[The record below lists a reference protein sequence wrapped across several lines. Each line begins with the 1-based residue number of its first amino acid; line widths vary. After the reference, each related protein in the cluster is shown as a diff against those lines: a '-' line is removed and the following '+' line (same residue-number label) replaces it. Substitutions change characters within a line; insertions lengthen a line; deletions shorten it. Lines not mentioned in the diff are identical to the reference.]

1 MRVRITVVLIACLSL
16 SVWVLGTGA
25 YAQNG
30 TADALAGFHP
40 YRGGKP
46 QAEGISPGMTINQDN
61 VGLAEA
67 VLAPEI
73 VRIVQAGD
81 FSITVQDTIDF
92 PALEDYI
99 QASVQHAGSVQLG
112 ADGQISGYVAGL
124 PFPML
129 DPADPQAGVKAAWN
143 FRYRYL
149 GDTVLTQGMLRSI
162 NNSGNTERGVDTLYV
177 RRYGMH
183 RLKAEDNVPEWE
195 KEGTWYR
202 EHSIVL
208 SPQDLEGAQRLSLH
222 YADDTAA
229 QKGWVYDP
237 QSRRTRS
244 VVVNL
249 HETSFGLNFLVEDHS
264 GFNGYIHEH
273 DWAFIGEQ
281 IALVPGF
288 LEGTPPD
295 YADKNGW
302 YPQGAWEL
310 RQVVIVDATPKDAG
324 HPYGKR
330 RFYFD
335 RQTFSIL
342 LAFVYD
348 REGQHW
354 RTLFHSFGRPE
365 FDPDNKHAE
374 GAPLHLGN
382 SWVDY
387 KSNSAAVW
395 AADEFLVNQP
405 IKPRRFT
412 VKEMVRRGK

>member
-1 MRVRITVVLIACLSL
+1 MQARITVVLIACLTL
-16 SVWVLGTGA
+16 SMCVLVRTGA

-30 TADALAGFHP
+30 DVLAGFYP
-40 YRGGKP
+40 YREGKP
-46 QAEGISPGMTINQDN
+46 QAEGISPGMTLKQDN
-61 VGLAEA
+61 VQLAEQ
-67 VLAPEI
+67 VLPPEV
-73 VRIVQAGD
+73 VRIIQAGD

-92 PALEDYI
+92 PSFENYI
-99 QASVQHAGSVQLG
+99 QASVEHAGTAQLG
-112 ADGQISGYVAGL
+112 ANGKLSGYVAGQ
-124 PFPML
+124 PFPVL

-149 GDTVLTQGMLRSI
+149 GDTVQTQGMLRSI

-208 SPQDLEGAQRLSLH
+208 SPQDLEGAQRLSLY
-222 YADDTAA
+222 YADDAA
-229 QKGWVYDP
+229 AHKGWVYDP

-249 HETSFGLNFLVEDHS
+249 LETSFGLNFLVEDHS
-264 GFNGYIHEH
+264 GFNGHIHEH
-273 DWAFIGEQ
+273 DWAFVGERV
-281 IALVPGF
+281 ALVPGF

-310 RQVVIVDATPKDAG
+310 RQVVVVDATPKDSG

-342 LAFVYD
+342 LVFVSD
-348 REGQHW
+348 RQGNHW

-374 GAPLHLGN
+374 GVPLHLGN

-395 AADEFLVNQP
+395 WADEFLVNKP

>member
-1 MRVRITVVLIACLSL
+1 MSL
-16 SVWVLGTGA
+16 SIVQ
-25 YAQNG
+25 AQNG
-30 TADALAGFHP
+30 NQDALAGFHP
-40 YRGGKP
+40 YRDGKP
-46 QAEGISPGMTINQDN
+46 QVAGITPGMTINKDN
-61 VGLAEA
+61 VQIAEK
-67 VLAPEI
+67 VLPPEVLRVI
-73 VRIVQAGD
+73 QAGD
-81 FSITVQDTIDF
+81 FDITVQETSDF
-92 PALEDYI
+92 PLFEPYI
-99 QASVQHAGSVQLG
+99 QASVEHAGTAQLG
-112 ADGQISGYVAGL
+112 ADGQVTGYIAGQ
-124 PFPML
+124 PFPII
-129 DPADPQAGVKAAWN
+129 DSSDPQAGLRAAWN

-149 GDTVLTQGMLRSI
+149 GDTVQTQGMLRSI
-162 NNSGNTERGVDTLYV
+162 NSSGNVERGVDTYYS

-183 RLKAEDNVPEWE
+183 RLDAKDNVPKWE

-222 YADDTAA
+222 YADDTAN

-264 GFNGYIHEH
+264 GFNGYVRDHTWE
-273 DWAFIGEQ
+273 FIGEEVV
-281 IALVPGF
+281 LVPG
-288 LEGTPPD
+288 LIEGTPPE
-295 YADKNGW
+295 YGDKNGW
-302 YPQGAWEL
+302 YPQAPWEL
-310 RQVVIVDATPKDAG
+310 RKVVIIDATPKDSG

-335 RQTFSIL
+335 RQIYSIL

-348 REGQHW
+348 EQGKHW

-365 FDPDNKHAE
+365 FDPDNKDAQ

-387 KSNSAAVW
+387 KSDSAAVW
-395 AADEFLVNQP
+395 SADEFLVN
-405 IKPRRFT
+405 KPLKPKQFT